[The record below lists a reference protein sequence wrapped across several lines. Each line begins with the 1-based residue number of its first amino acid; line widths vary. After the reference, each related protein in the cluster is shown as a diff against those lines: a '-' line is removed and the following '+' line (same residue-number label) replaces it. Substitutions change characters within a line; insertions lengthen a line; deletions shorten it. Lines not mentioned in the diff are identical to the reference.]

1 MSDPDY
7 TLPISASEK
16 PYQNSKI
23 KYGYKVLNAGDI
35 IGEKYKIVKEIGSG
49 GFATTY
55 LAVVIEKSISEDVD
69 SAPYEKCV
77 VKQLQPRLNSQAIWD
92 NARDRLDTE
101 GMVLRWLGKH
111 NQIPALID
119 HFDENSQFYLV
130 LEFIEGNEFDREVQK
145 SLLNEFQIIHFL
157 HDVLHILNFVHQ
169 QGVIHRD
176 IKPSNLIKRFKD
188 GKFSLIDFGAVK
200 EIGTA
205 IFDSPKEISQTQVIG
220 TPGYMPPEQHSGKP
234 LYSSDIYAL
243 GKTAIY
249 GLTGR
254 TPTDWENIETN
265 EMVSWYEKTSI
276 SNELAQVI
284 NRMTTAKTAERYKS
298 VQEVLD
304 DITPLLRIGSKIS
317 DRYLVMSYLG
327 GEKQI
332 DNYLVQDSTQET
344 LPLAYLKLMK
354 PLVDENF
361 DLQSIK
367 QAVDQEITRINQVF
381 SYQQDL
387 RISECFLVGNY
398 LCIVQEFVEGSSFA
412 QILQTNSVLPEETVI
427 DLLID
432 VLNILA
438 NCHKR
443 QIIHGNIKPSSLLQ
457 RKDDKSVVLTDF
469 QSINDLVVG
478 DFTENFL
485 YGNLGYIPPEQIA
498 SRATYS
504 SDIYAL
510 GMTAIHC
517 LTGVVPQR
525 LGMSTET
532 GEILW
537 SQDIQIDPSLIRI
550 LNKMTGLE
558 QKKRYASANQV
569 IKSVKKLCR
578 KNRFKSWH
586 LYLLVLPFLLGISVF
601 ILAQWAQRAAI
612 LEFYTGD
619 LKLENRQYKKAI
631 QYYDEG
637 LKKLP
642 KSKRQV
648 QNFQQVWLQK
658 AKAYNQL
665 KDYDNALKTCKEALK
680 FYQSPQLRNCQ
691 GLAFD
696 NLKQYDSAVL
706 AYDKAIALDPEYVWS
721 WNNRGDAYANL
732 DKFPEAIADFEKA
745 IELSPE
751 QSYVPWNNLGRVYYL
766 QRRYPQSIDAY
777 NNAIA
782 IKKDYL
788 PALVGLGN
796 AYKSIRNFS
805 AATTAYDQA
814 IAINPNS
821 YESWFGKAL
830 IAESLQK
837 YEEATTTYEKA
848 LSIKPDWESAKK
860 GLERVQNK

>member
-23 KYGYKVLNAGDI
+23 KYGYKVLNAGDV
-35 IGEKYKIVKEIGSG
+35 IGGKYKIVKEIGSG

-55 LAVVIEKSISEDVD
+55 LAVIENNTSGDVD
-69 SAPYEKCV
+69 NAPHRKCV

-111 NQIPALID
+111 DQIPELID

-130 LEFIEGNEFDREVQK
+130 LEFIDGNEFDREVQK
-145 SLLNEFQIIHFL
+145 APLNEFQTIQFL
-157 HDVLHILNFVHQ
+157 HDVLNILNFVHQ

-188 GKFSLIDFGAVK
+188 GRFSLIDFGAVK

-205 IFDSPKEISQTQVIG
+205 IFDSPQEIVQTQVIG
-220 TPGYMPPEQHSGKP
+220 TPGYMPPEQNSGKP

-276 SNELAQVI
+276 SNELAQI
-284 NRMTTAKTAERYKS
+284 IDRMTSPKTAERYKS

-304 DITPLLRIGSKIS
+304 DIIPLLKIGSS
-317 DRYLVMSYLG
+317 VNDRYLVMNYLG

-332 DNYLVQDSTQET
+332 DNYLVQDSTQEN
-344 LPLAYLKLMK
+344 LPLAYLKLVE
-354 PLVDENF
+354 PIVDENF

-367 QAVDQEITRINQVF
+367 QALEKEINRINQVYI
-381 SYQQDL
+381 YQQGL
-387 RISECFLVGNY
+387 KIVECFIYGDSIG
-398 LCIVQEFVEGSSFA
+398 IVHEFVEGSSLA
-412 QILQTNSVLPEETVI
+412 QILKKQPTLPQETVI
-427 DLLID
+427 NLLID
-432 VLNILA
+432 VLTVLA
-438 NCHKR
+438 NCHKQ

-457 RKDDKSVVLTDF
+457 RKDNNMFILNNF
-469 QSINDLVVG
+469 QGINDLVVG
-478 DFTENFL
+478 DFTEDFL
-485 YGNLGYIPPEQIA
+485 YSNLGYVPPEQIA
-498 SRATYS
+498 GRATYA

-517 LTGVVPQR
+517 LTGIVPQR

-537 SQDIQIDPSLIRI
+537 SQDVQVHPSLIKI
-550 LNKMTGLE
+550 LNKMTCLE

-569 IKSVKKLCR
+569 INSVKKLRR

-586 LYLLVLPFLLGISVF
+586 LYLLVLPFLLGISLF

-631 QYYDEG
+631 QFYDEG
-637 LKKLP
+637 LRKLP

-658 AKAYNQL
+658 ARAYNQL
-665 KDYDNALKTCKEALK
+665 KQYENALKTCQEALNY
-680 FYQSPQLRNCQ
+680 YQSPQLRNCQ

-696 NLKQYDSAVL
+696 NLKQYESAVL
-706 AYDKAIALDPEYVWS
+706 AYDQAIALDPEYVWS

-751 QSYVPWNNLGRVYYL
+751 QSFVPWNNLGRVYYR
-766 QRRYPQSIDAY
+766 QRLYPQSIDAY
-777 NNAIA
+777 NNAIS
-782 IKKDYL
+782 IKEDYL

-814 IAINPNS
+814 IEVNPNS

-837 YEEATTTYEKA
+837 YEEATTTYQRA
-848 LSIKPDWESAKK
+848 LRIKPDWESAKK

>member
-1 MSDPDY
+1 MSDSDY
-7 TLPISASEK
+7 TLPVSASEI

-23 KYGYKVLNAGDI
+23 KYGYKVLHAGDV
-35 IGEKYKIVKEIGSG
+35 IGEKYRIVNEIGSG

-55 LAVVIEKSISEDVD
+55 LAVIEKSVSKDVD
-69 SAPYEKCV
+69 SAPLEKCV

-130 LEFIEGNEFDREVQK
+130 LEFIEGNEFDREVQNA
-145 SLLNEFQIIHFL
+145 LLNEFQIIQFL
-157 HDVLHILNFVHQ
+157 HDVLNILNFVHQ

-205 IFDSPKEISQTQVIG
+205 IFDSPKEVAQTQVIG

-276 SNELAQVI
+276 SNELAKII
-284 NRMTTAKTAERYKS
+284 NRMTSTKTAERYKS

-304 DITPLLRIGSKIS
+304 DIIPLLRVGSSID

-332 DNYLVQDSTQET
+332 DNYLVQDSTQEN

-354 PLVDENF
+354 PFVDENF
-361 DLQSIK
+361 DLKSIK
-367 QAVDQEITRINQVF
+367 QALDQEITRINQVY
-381 SYQQDL
+381 SYQQGL
-387 RISECFLVGNY
+387 KISECFLFDDSICV
-398 LCIVQEFVEGSSFA
+398 VQEFVEGSSYA
-412 QILQTNSVLPEETVI
+412 QILQNHPTLSEEKVI
-427 DLLID
+427 DLLIN
-432 VLNILA
+432 VLDILA
-438 NCHKR
+438 NCHKK

-457 RKDDKSVVLTDF
+457 IKDDKLVLLTDF

-525 LGMSTET
+525 MGMSTET

-537 SQDIQIDPSLIRI
+537 SQDIKVDPSLIKI
-550 LNKMTGLE
+550 LNKMTCLE
-558 QKKRYASANQV
+558 QKKRYASASQV
-569 IKSVKKLCR
+569 TKSVKRLKR

-586 LYLLVLPFLLGISVF
+586 LYLLVLPILLGMSLF

-619 LKLENRQYKKAI
+619 QRLENRKYKKAI

-658 AKAYNQL
+658 ARAYNEL
-665 KDYDNALKTCKEALK
+665 KDYENALKTCKEALN

-696 NLKQYDSAVL
+696 NLNQYDSAVL

-751 QSYVPWNNLGRVYYL
+751 ESFVPWNNLGRVYYR
-766 QRRYPQSIDAY
+766 QRLYTQAIDAY
-777 NNAIA
+777 NNAVE

-837 YEEATTTYEKA
+837 YEEATATYEKA
-848 LSIKPDWESAKK
+848 LRIKPDWESAQK
-860 GLERVQNK
+860 GLERVQNR